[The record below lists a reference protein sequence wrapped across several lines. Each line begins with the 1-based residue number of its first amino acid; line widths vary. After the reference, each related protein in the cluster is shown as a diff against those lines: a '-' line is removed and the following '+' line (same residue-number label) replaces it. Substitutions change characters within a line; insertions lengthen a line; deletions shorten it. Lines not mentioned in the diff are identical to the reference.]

1 MSRALLLGR
10 ARYYKYYRYHAW
22 TGLYYWVGLYYW
34 AGQHVINII
43 DIMLGQSFIIGQ
55 LRARERKEGALP
67 LRPSIGEPPSTPPP
81 SSSHPNII
89 NKFNI
94 YLTYHV
100 LHHILHITYLI
111 YHIIHHILHT
121 QAVYKRTPTYTS
133 PFFFSSCHQQWT
145 KKTHFIDQ
153 K

>member
-1 MSRALLLGR
+1 
-10 ARYYKYYRYHAW
+10 
-22 TGLYYWVGLYYW
+22 
-34 AGQHVINII
+34 
-43 DIMLGQSFIIGQ
+43 MLGQSFIIGQ

-121 QAVYKRTPTYTS
+121 QAVYRRTPLRLLPLLLPTLTSSIHLIYILYDISYITYLGEPLPS
-133 PFFFSSCHQQWT
+133 PPAFSSCHQQ
-145 KKTHFIDQ
+145 
-153 K
+153 